1 MAKGKAKQEEELTAT
16 QGAKV
21 VGEGVFKVVEAAAGV
36 IKRAVTELPQTRSA
50 AENSQS
56 RHLFAEGVGKVLE
69 SVTGAITYG
78 VKKAVTDPFG
88 TSREDSLTASKGV
101 KLFADGLSTMARAV
115 NGEPKTPAPIPP
127 PQITNVRFNPETT
140 TYDPKKGYQGVAPA
154 GETAPKTPAPI
165 PPPQITN
172 QWFNPE
178 TTTYDPKK
186 GYQGVP
192 PRASLKLDSNQTPP
206 PQAAG
211 ENQQQSQGGH

>member
-1 MAKGKAKQEEELTAT
+1 MAKDKAKQEEVLTGT
-16 QGAKV
+16 QGAKL
-21 VGEGVFKVVEAAAGV
+21 VGEGVFKLGEAIAGE
-36 IKRAVTELPQTRSA
+36 IKRGVTQLPGNRPA
-50 AENSQS
+50 ANPQNL
-56 RHLFAEGVGKVLE
+56 HLFAEGVGKVLE

-88 TSREDSLTASKGV
+88 NSREDSLTASKGV
-101 KLFADGLSTMARAV
+101 KLFADGLTTMARAV
-115 NGEPKTPAPIPP
+115 NGDKTPAPIPP
-127 PQITNVRFNPETT
+127 PQITNVRFNPEST

-154 GETAPKTPAPI
+154 VESAPKTPAPI

-206 PQAAG
+206 PQASG
-211 ENQQQSQGGH
+211 QNQQQSQGGH